1 MKEQQRLSR
10 EELEKEVEEF
20 RKEKE
25 RVRKIVGQIGGKR
38 NLQNDKYINIL
49 FLIIVLI
56 VFILGG
62 IFHTIPIT
70 LSLEI
75 GVLLVSLKV
84 AYMINSQEKVN
95 HFQFWILTSL
105 EFRLNEVSKNLKKL
119 EKKLENID
127 LDKTN
132 KGE

>member
-1 MKEQQRLSR
+1 
-10 EELEKEVEEF
+10 
-20 RKEKE
+20 
-25 RVRKIVGQIGGKR
+25 
-38 NLQNDKYINIL
+38 
-49 FLIIVLI
+49 VLI